1 MQSLPAAFPGYERL
15 NGEIPVVYAPETEEW
30 ASELSLLLNTG
41 AAALSTLLGVGLPE
55 LEAMLIADEAWNE
68 APREGE
74 RAYPKG
80 LPYFTRS
87 ARPPALV
94 LPATLSPVFRP
105 RTQATYPLVVWHEL
119 AHAFLLQKEVVRTP
133 AWLGEFVPQA
143 ASAAVARRVELPLD
157 EHLGMID
164 REPSF
169 TIREL
174 KGYTDTGEQMAFQN
188 LLLLVGAEAI
198 EEFGDEFLK
207 SLVRALWEE
216 TDVVNEERA
225 EELLADALGLGGREW
240 LASRPEL

>member
-1 MQSLPAAFPGYERL
+1 VQRLPAAFPGYERL

-87 ARPPALV
+87 ARPQALV

-119 AHAFLLQKEVVRTP
+119 PKPGRGAHDLLLQEKGVGQLVPNDQGISCLRAGPEDGGERRGQHQGWRPGAPREVRK
-133 AWLGEFVPQA
+133 
-143 ASAAVARRVELPLD
+143 
-157 EHLGMID
+157 
-164 REPSF
+164 SF
-169 TIREL
+169 R
-174 KGYTDTGEQMAFQN
+174 
-188 LLLLVGAEAI
+188 VGALA
-198 EEFGDEFLK
+198 FTRR
-207 SLVRALWEE
+207 LVTVLVSVQHRFQ
-216 TDVVNEERA
+216 
-225 EELLADALGLGGREW
+225 LG
-240 LASRPEL
+240 